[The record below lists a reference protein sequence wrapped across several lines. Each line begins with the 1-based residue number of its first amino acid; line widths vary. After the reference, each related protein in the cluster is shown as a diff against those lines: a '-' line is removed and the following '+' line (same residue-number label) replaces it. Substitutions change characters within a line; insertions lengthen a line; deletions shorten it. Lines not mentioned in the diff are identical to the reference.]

1 MTPKEKAKELV
12 DKFHRLDPDTDYYNG
27 ITVELAK
34 QCSLIAV
41 DEVIEQN
48 NIWINQTGKGTNNYW
63 QEVKQEIN
71 KL

>member
-12 DKFHRLDPDTDYYNG
+12 EHYAEIIDPIEFG
-27 ITVELAK
+27 IILERDWKSAK

-41 DEVIEQN
+41 DEIIKEHYPQD
-48 NIWINQTGKGTNNYW
+48 IKRCNYW
-63 QEVKQEIN
+63 QQIKQEIE